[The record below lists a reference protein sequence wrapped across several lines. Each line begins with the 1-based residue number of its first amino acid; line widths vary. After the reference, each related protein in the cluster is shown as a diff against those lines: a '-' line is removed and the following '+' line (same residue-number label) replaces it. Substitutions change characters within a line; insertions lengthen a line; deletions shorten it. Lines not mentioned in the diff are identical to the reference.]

1 MSNNELRKNP
11 HPTLTSENAPFVS
24 IIMATYN
31 RAHLIIDTLE
41 SIKNQTLQNFE
52 CLIIDD
58 GGNDNTNKVVEE
70 FIVGDKR
77 FSYLARPDNY
87 KKGLPGCRNYGLDI
101 CNGDYVIFF
110 DDDDIMHP
118 QNLDFG
124 IRAIQD
130 TGKSFC
136 RFQRATFQSHFS
148 FKFETQILQPDS
160 YIDRRD
166 FYSIMTNR
174 LPFNSC
180 QILWAKKCFE
190 QFRFNEAL
198 MYAEEWECY
207 LKIILTGYKGVN
219 IKNTLMYA
227 RKHPL
232 SNTGEYFDGSSI
244 RLNSHAEAIESLLQF
259 IRNTNSW
266 TFRVKKFL
274 FNEYIRLK
282 GHFKFVLLLNTLVS
296 PFESLF
302 WQTYATLGPIRMNLY
317 KIRKSIKTSI

>member
-1 MSNNELRKNP
+1 
-11 HPTLTSENAPFVS
+11 
-24 IIMATYN
+24 MATYN
-31 RAHLIIDTLE
+31 RAHLINETLE
-41 SIKNQTLQNFE
+41 SIKNQKFQDFE

-58 GGNDNTNKVVEE
+58 GGKDHTKTVVED
-70 FIVGDKR
+70 FTSKDKR
-77 FSYLARPDNY
+77 FSYIVRPDKY
-87 KKGLPGCRNYGLDI
+87 QKGLPGCRNYGLDI
-101 CNGDYVIFF
+101 CKGDFVIFF

-118 QNLDFG
+118 QNLEFG
-124 IRAIQD
+124 IGAIQD
-130 TGKSFC
+130 SGKSFC
-136 RFQRATFQSHFS
+136 RFQRVTFQSHFNI
-148 FKFETQILQPDS
+148 KFETQVIQPHTNIDS
-160 YIDRRD
+160 WD

-190 QFRFNEAL
+190 KFRFNEAL

-219 IKNTLMYA
+219 IENTLMYA
-227 RKHPL
+227 RKHPQ

-244 RLNSHAEAIESLLQF
+244 RLNSHAEAIESLLHF

-274 FNEYIRLK
+274 FNEYLRLK
-282 GHFKFVLLLNTLVS
+282 GHYKFVLLLNTLVS

-302 WQTYATLGPIRMNLY
+302 WQIYARLMPIRMKLY
-317 KIRKSIKTSI
+317 KIRKSIKTSN